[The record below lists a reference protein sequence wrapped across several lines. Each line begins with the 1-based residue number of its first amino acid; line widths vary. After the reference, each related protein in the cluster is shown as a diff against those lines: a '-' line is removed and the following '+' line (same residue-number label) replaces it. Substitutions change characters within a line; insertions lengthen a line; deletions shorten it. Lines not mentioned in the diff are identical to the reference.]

1 MEVAEAVS
9 LALEDLHFG
18 VEAFG
23 DAVVAS
29 EAPHGDDFFRPGRKG
44 LAELDQ
50 GCQAGLTQ
58 LIDGAEKAR
67 DQLFTLFAGAMFF
80 QQQVAEPLFEAI
92 DRFQRRMLG
101 QISLEAKLLIVL
113 LGFALFLMDFLPAH
127 L

>member
-29 EAPHGDDFFRPGRKG
+29 EAPHGDDFLGPGLEG

-50 GCQAGLTQ
+50 LRQAGLAQ
-58 LIDGAEKAR
+58 VIDGA
-67 DQLFTLFAGAMFF
+67 
-80 QQQVAEPLFEAI
+80 QQS
-92 DRFQRRMLG
+92 G
-101 QISLEAKLLIVL
+101 N
-113 LGFALFLMDFLPAH
+113 
-127 L
+127 